1 MSESDDRSQDKPHE
15 PTPQKL
21 RKAREKGDI
30 PLSADLSLAAG
41 YFGFFLVAT
50 ALGGHVVSQ
59 LGSPLG
65 ALLDRPDRL
74 SEQVFDGGA
83 RAVSGQLLMALS
95 APLGL
100 IFAIPAIAALLSIV
114 AQRGLVFSGSRLQ
127 PKLARISIISN
138 AGKKFG
144 RAGLFEFFKSLI
156 KLIVYAAVL
165 GWLLHG
171 RLHDIVATVHMPAPA
186 AAVELARLSVQLLG
200 MIVVVAFAIAAVD
213 TVWQHLEYRRRHR
226 MTHKELMDEF
236 KEMEGD
242 PHVKQERRQRGHE
255 IATSRMMADV
265 PTADVVIVNP
275 THYAVAL
282 KWDRAPGSA
291 PVCVAKGVDEVAASI
306 RAAAE
311 EAGVPIHSDPPTARA
326 LHATVDLGQEIAEE
340 HYRAVAAAIRFADRM
355 RKIAREQSAWR

>member
-1 MSESDDRSQDKPHE
+1 M
-15 PTPQKL
+15 
-21 RKAREKGDI
+21 
-30 PLSADLSLAAG
+30 
-41 YFGFFLVAT
+41 
-50 ALGGHVVSQ
+50 
-59 LGSPLG
+59 
-65 ALLDRPDRL
+65 
-74 SEQVFDGGA
+74 
-83 RAVSGQLLMALS
+83 
-95 APLGL
+95 
-100 IFAIPAIAALLSIV
+100 
-114 AQRGLVFSGSRLQ
+114 
-127 PKLARISIISN
+127 
-138 AGKKFG
+138 
-144 RAGLFEFFKSLI
+144 